1 MNDQGYRRY
10 RGRRVA
16 SADNKGSVWKDILTI
31 VVAAA
36 VALVVF
42 RVVLQLAWVPSGSME
57 NTIPTRSLL
66 VGFRLPYLVGDPEVE
81 RGDIV
86 TFWGDELDKLL
97 VKRVIGVAGDE
108 ISFKD
113 GYVYINGQKSSEP
126 YLKQQGITTVSGNK
140 TFRVPEGC
148 LFMMGDNRGSSDD
161 GRYWNDP
168 YVELEDV
175 KAKVWAI
182 VSVHKENSWRGVR
195 AAG

>member
-1 MNDQGYRRY
+1 MNNQGYRRY

-16 SADNKGSVWKDILTI
+16 SADNKGSVWKDILTV

-97 VKRVIGVAGDE
+97 AG
-108 ISFKD
+108 KD
-113 GYVYINGQKSSEP
+113 
-126 YLKQQGITTVSGNK
+126 
-140 TFRVPEGC
+140 
-148 LFMMGDNRGSSDD
+148 SD
-161 GRYWNDP
+161 
-168 YVELEDV
+168 
-175 KAKVWAI
+175 K
-182 VSVHKENSWRGVR
+182 
-195 AAG
+195 